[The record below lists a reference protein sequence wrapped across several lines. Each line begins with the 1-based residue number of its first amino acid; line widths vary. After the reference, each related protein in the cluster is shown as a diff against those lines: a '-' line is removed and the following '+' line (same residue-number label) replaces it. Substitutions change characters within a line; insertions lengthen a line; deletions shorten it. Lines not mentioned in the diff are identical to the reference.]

1 MDKSGK
7 SISKKDIVFSAVLA
21 VIAAIGLTCDMKDL
35 YVELDSYMEK
45 FPAFMRAIFRMVLV
59 INPNRIY
66 ITFVMLAV
74 FVLIL
79 FSARYEYEKRDNV
92 MAGIFAAFFSFMQII
107 ALSFD
112 TNNSA
117 DFIRV
122 SAFVFIRACFYT
134 AGYMIVW
141 FHVTRLILKKY
152 DQLVEEC
159 VLFDIPQSKYDT
171 KKKLIRYMLIM
182 LVCWLPY
189 YILLFPGTGNGDTS
203 RQIIMFFHE
212 RKDMLLDYSPNV
224 GKDVYITNM
233 HPFFTTIIFGLFA
246 KLGINVFGNIEVG
259 VGIYTF
265 LQMIMY
271 AAVFAYTIC
280 YFERLG
286 LKKNFRTLL
295 LVFMAACPLFPLYS
309 ICMLKDTMFALS
321 YIPLTLMLCEI
332 YRTKGEALRQKGF
345 IIGLLVAS
353 LLFTLTKNQGVYF
366 LIVILGVSILMYR
379 KFFIRILISFGI
391 PVVFFIFIWSMMIL
405 PAANVASGG
414 KQEMLGA
421 LFQCTAR
428 YIKEYPDEVTPK
440 EKEAISRVLDYDSL
454 PELYNAQ
461 LQDPVKFT
469 FNQESTS
476 ADMKGYFD
484 AFFSMFKKHPVC
496 YIDAVINNCFGFFDV
511 SRMSKMAYTYF
522 WNRIDEGNKLYVG
535 GAFPKLQKI
544 GYKLIFF
551 VQRIP
556 VIHIFISVGT
566 YTMTAIFMVLL
577 VIRNR
582 EYGKLYPMLIT
593 ILSLMILVIS
603 PAGGNF
609 RYTMPMFMLLV
620 FNSLLV
626 GCDSIK
632 YQPWEDGFKNID
644 IKIDVEK

>member
-1 MDKSGK
+1 MEKNRK
-7 SISKKDIVFSAVLA
+7 SISKIDYVFSFVLA
-21 VIAAIGLTCDMKDL
+21 VIAAIGLTCNMKDL

-59 INPNRIY
+59 INPDRLY
-66 ITFVMLAV
+66 ISLVILAV
-74 FVLIL
+74 FILIL
-79 FSARYEYEKRDNV
+79 YSKRFEYTRRDNI
-92 MAGIFAAFFSFMQII
+92 MAGIFAAFFSVMQII

-134 AGYMIVW
+134 FGYMIVW
-141 FHVTRLILKKY
+141 FNISRLVLKGYDRLTERNAFFGEAVTKY
-152 DQLVEEC
+152 ETRKHM
-159 VLFDIPQSKYDT
+159 IK
-171 KKKLIRYMLIM
+171 YMLIM
-182 LVCWLPY
+182 LLCWLPY

-224 GKDVYITNM
+224 ADDVYITNM
-233 HPFFTTIIFGLFA
+233 HPFFTTVIFGIFA
-246 KLGINVFGNIEVG
+246 KLGVNLFGDIEIG

-265 LQMIMY
+265 IQMVLY
-271 AAVFAYTIC
+271 SVVFSYIIC
-280 YFERLG
+280 YFEKLG
-286 LKKNFRTLL
+286 LNKKFKNII
-295 LVFMAACPLFPLYS
+295 LVFISLCPLFPLYS
-309 ICMLKDTMFALS
+309 ICMLKDTMFALC
-321 YIPLTLMLCEI
+321 YIPLTVMMCEI
-332 YRTKGEALRQKGF
+332 YRTKGECFKSWSF
-345 IIGLLVAS
+345 TIGLLVCS
-353 LLFTLTKNQGVYF
+353 VLFTLTKNQGVYF
-366 LIVILGVSILMYR
+366 LIVILAVSILVYR
-379 KFFIRILISFGI
+379 KFILKILISLGI
-391 PVVFFIFIWSMMIL
+391 PVVFFIFIWSMLIL
-405 PAANVASGG
+405 PAAKVASGG

-428 YIKEYPDEVTPK
+428 YIKEYPDDVTPA
-440 EKEAISRVLDYDSL
+440 EKEAISKVLDYDNL

-476 ADMKGYFD
+476 EDMKGYFG

-496 YIDAVINNCFGFFDV
+496 YIDAVINNAFGFFDV

-522 WNRIDEGNKLYVG
+522 WNRIDKDNKLYVG
-535 GAFPKLQKI
+535 GAFPRLQKI

-556 VIHIFISVGT
+556 VIHIFLSVGT
-566 YTMTAIFMVLL
+566 YTMLSIFLVLL
-577 VIRNR
+577 VIRNK
-582 EYGKLYPMLIT
+582 EYGKLYPLMIT
-593 ILSLMILVIS
+593 ILSLMLLVIS

-620 FNSLLV
+620 FNLLFIS
-626 GCDSIK
+626 CRK
-632 YQPWEDGFKNID
+632 L
-644 IKIDVEK
+644 